1 VTKKKDFY
9 GNGQGDRLI
18 DPLFYP
24 KGIKLFLE
32 DEEKLLKLLVPF
44 FDLLIEVGCMHGRY
58 LCWAIRR
65 KKSYIGIDVV
75 ERYIFAGK
83 QRLGELKTLSDQCS
97 FILGSAEDIADTIHP
112 NDLGVDVGRCLAFFP
127 FNSFGN
133 MPNPKSVV
141 KSLAQSGLPF
151 CVSSYRIVQKATEC
165 RMRYYRNC
173 GYGRIKTSRGRNGV
187 RFSSPD
193 GLNTIAY
200 DPTFLRGMF
209 ASNNVDARSM
219 PFSQIGMA
227 YLSSGLFLAIKK

>member
-32 DEEKLLKLLVPF
+32 DEEKLLKSLAPF

-65 KKSYIGIDVV
+65 KKSYIGLDIV
-75 ERYIFAGK
+75 ERYISAGR
-83 QRLGELKTLSDQCS
+83 QRLGELKTPSDQCR
-97 FILGSAEDIADTIHP
+97 FVLGGAEDIADIIHP

-133 MPNPKSVV
+133 MPNPKLVV
-141 KSLAQSGLPF
+141 KGLAQSGLPF
-151 CVSSYRIVQKATEC
+151 CISSYRISQKATEC
-165 RMRYYRNC
+165 RKSYYRNC
-173 GYGRIKTSRGRNGV
+173 GYGRIRISQGQNGV

-193 GLNTIAY
+193 GLSTIAY

-209 ASNNVDARSM
+209 ASNNIYARSM
-219 PFSQIGMA
+219 LFSQIGMA
-227 YLSSGLFLAIKK
+227 YLSSESFLAINR

>member
-1 VTKKKDFY
+1 MTKKKDFY

-24 KGIKLFLE
+24 KSINLFLE
-32 DEEKLLKLLVPF
+32 DEEKLLKLLAPF

-65 KKSYIGIDVV
+65 KKYYIGIDVV

-83 QRLGELKTLSDQCS
+83 QRLGELKTPSDQCS
-97 FILGSAEDIADTIHP
+97 FILGNAEDIADIIHP

-133 MPNPKSVV
+133 MPNPKPVV

-151 CVSSYRIVQKATEC
+151 CVSSYRISQKATAC
-165 RMRYYRNC
+165 RMKYYRNC
-173 GYGRIKTSRGRNGV
+173 GYGRIKTLRGRNGV
-187 RFSSPD
+187 RFSSLD

-200 DPTFLRGMF
+200 DPTFLGGVF

-227 YLSSGLFLAIKK
+227 YLSLGLFSAIKK

>member
-1 VTKKKDFY
+1 MNKKEDFY

-32 DEEKLLKLLVPF
+32 DEEKLLKSLAPF

-75 ERYIFAGK
+75 ERYISAGK
-83 QRLGELKTLSDQCS
+83 QRLGELKMPSDQCR
-97 FILGSAEDIADTIHP
+97 FVLGGAEDIADIIHP

-133 MPNPKSVV
+133 MPNSKPVM
-141 KSLAQSGLPF
+141 KSLAQSELPF
-151 CVSSYRIVQKATEC
+151 CISSYRISQKATEC
-165 RMRYYRNC
+165 RKRYYENC
-173 GYGRIKTSRGRNGV
+173 GYGRIKTSRRRNGV

-193 GLNTIAY
+193 GLSTIAY

-209 ASNNVDARSM
+209 ASNNVDVRSM
-219 PFSQIGMA
+219 SFSQIGMA
-227 YLSSGLFLAIKK
+227 YLSSKLFSAINR

>member
-1 VTKKKDFY
+1 MTKKKDFY

-24 KGIKLFLE
+24 KGINLFLE
-32 DEEKLLKLLVPF
+32 DEEKLLKLLAPF

-151 CVSSYRIVQKATEC
+151 CISSYRISQKATEC
-165 RMRYYRNC
+165 RKRYYRNC
-173 GYGRIKTSRGRNGV
+173 GYVGIRTSRSRSGV

-193 GLNTIAY
+193 GLSTIAY
-200 DPTFLRGMF
+200 GPTFLREMF
-209 ASNNVDARSM
+209 ATNNIDARSM
-219 PFSQIGMA
+219 PFSQVGMA
-227 YLSSGLFLAIKK
+227 HLSSKLFMAANK